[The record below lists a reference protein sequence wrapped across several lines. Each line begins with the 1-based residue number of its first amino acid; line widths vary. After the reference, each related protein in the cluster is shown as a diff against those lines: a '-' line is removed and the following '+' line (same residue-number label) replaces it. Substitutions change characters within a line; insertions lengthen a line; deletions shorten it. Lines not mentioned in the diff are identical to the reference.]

1 MNVKGVSIIVG
12 VAVVILL
19 VVLLPIKPGDVP
31 PLIQDATEVSD
42 DAAIGIGSGNED
54 NIDIKDESSMGMGA
68 DEDVPT
74 ITDSVEVEKQNGADF
89 YFDENG
95 TKHFVIEATDAPTLE

>member
-31 PLIQDATEVSD
+31 PLIQDTTQVRD
-42 DAAIGIGSGNED
+42 DSSIGIGSGNED

-74 ITDSVEVEKQNGADF
+74 ITDSVEVEKQNGTDF
-89 YFDENG
+89 YYDENG
-95 TKHFVIEATDAPTLE
+95 TKHFVIEATDKPAL

>member
-31 PLIQDATEVSD
+31 PPIQDTTEVID
-42 DAAIGIGSGNED
+42 DTSIGIGSGNED
-54 NIDIKDESSMGMGA
+54 NVEIKDESSIGIE
-68 DEDVPT
+68 DEDAPT

>member
-31 PLIQDATEVSD
+31 PLTRDDIEIRDEATLEVGLDREDNVEIKDEFS
-42 DAAIGIGSGNED
+42 IGIGYED
-54 NIDIKDESSMGMGA
+54 A
-68 DEDVPT
+68 PT
-74 ITDSVEVEKQNGADF
+74 ITETVKMEKENGTEF
-89 YFDENG
+89 YIDENG
-95 TKHFVIEATDAPTLE
+95 TKHFVIKATDAPTLE